1 MLSAQNI
8 GVSFGGFTLFD
19 NLNFRLGNGDRVA
32 LIGKNGAGKSTLL
45 KLISQEQN
53 PTSGSFAIEK
63 DCKIGYLPQDLDFN
77 NTGNVLEEAYKAFE
91 EIINI
96 EQRQDVI
103 NHQLEVRTDYESD
116 EYSNLIIELTDST
129 SLYELLGGYQYKAKT
144 ERILLGLGFKSKD
157 FDKPTKE
164 FSGGWR
170 MRIEL
175 AKLLLK
181 ENEIL
186 LLDEPTNHLDIDS
199 IIWLEQFLMKYK
211 GAVLLVSH
219 DRIFLD
225 NVTNRTIEI
234 VQKHIYDFKKSYSDY
249 LQLRQELIEQQKS
262 AKKNQD
268 KQIQDT
274 EKLIE
279 RFRAKASKASMAQSL
294 IKKLDKIDRIEI
306 DQEETQTMKLNFPV
320 SKQPGKTILETER
333 ISKIYGENIVFNNV
347 DLLLERGSKVAFVG
361 QNGQGKSTL
370 AKIIVGEIKY
380 QGNLKLGHNVEIGYF
395 AQNQSEYLDGQLTI
409 LETVQEAATEKNRSS
424 VRNILGAFLFRGD
437 DVDKKV
443 SVLSGG
449 ERNRLAL
456 CKLLLQPFNVLVM
469 DEPTNHLDIASKDIL
484 KQALKNFQGTLI
496 LVSHDRDFLEGLCSL
511 VLEFKSQKVKMHLG
525 GVKSYLE
532 EKKAHSFTEISNQK
546 NSETN
551 PIENK
556 DNAVDYLIQKKINNT
571 KSRINKLE
579 NKIDMLEKKI
589 KAIDLEL
596 EINYE
601 KTIASTDFFEKYH
614 AQKKELQGN
623 IDHWEIEQKKLEKI
637 IKNND

>member
-91 EIINI
+91 EIIKI

-551 PIENK
+551 PTENK

>member
-1 MLSAQNI
+1 MFSAQNI

-19 NLNFRLGNGDRVA
+19 NINFRLGHGDRVA

-45 KLISQEQN
+45 KLIAQEQS
-53 PTSGSFAIEK
+53 PTSGIFAIEK
-63 DCKIGYLPQDLDFN
+63 QCKIGYLPQDLDFE
-77 NTGNVLEEAYKAFE
+77 NTGSVLQETYKAFE
-91 EIINI
+91 EILTI
-96 EQRQDVI
+96 EKNQDII

-116 EYSNLIIELTDST
+116 QYSNLIIELTEST
-129 SLYELLGGYQYKAKT
+129 SKYELLGGYLYKAKT
-144 ERILLGLGFKSKD
+144 ERILLGLGFKSQE
-157 FDKPTKE
+157 FNKPTKE

-181 ENEIL
+181 ENDIL

-199 IIWLEQFLMKYK
+199 IIWLEQFLTKYK

-249 LQLRQELIEQQKS
+249 LTLRQELIEPQKS

-294 IKKLDKIDRIEI
+294 IKKLDKIDRIEV
-306 DQEETQTMKLNFPV
+306 DQEETQSMKLNFPI
-320 SKQPGKTILETER
+320 SKQPGKIILETEKV
-333 ISKIYGENIVFNNV
+333 SKHYGDNIVFNNV
-347 DLLLERGSKVAFVG
+347 DLLLERGSKIAFVG

-370 AKIIVGEIKY
+370 AKIIVGEIEY
-380 QGNLKLGHNVEIGYF
+380 LGNLNLGHNVEIGYF
-395 AQNQSEYLDGQLTI
+395 AQNQSEYLDGHLTI

-424 VRNILGAFLFRGD
+424 VRDILGAFLFRGD

-484 KQALKNFQGTLI
+484 KQALKKFQGTLI
-496 LVSHDRDFLEGLCSL
+496 LVSHDRDFLDDLCGL

-532 EKKAHSFTEISNQK
+532 EKKVNSFKDIEVRKPKTDLSSDFKINKTEYSNQK
-546 NSETN
+546 
-551 PIENK
+551 
-556 DNAVDYLIQKKINNT
+556 QINNL
-571 KSRINKLE
+571 KNRINKLE
-579 NKIDMLEKKI
+579 NKIDSLEKKI

-601 KTIASTDFFEKYH
+601 KTIALPNFFDKYH
-614 AQKKELQGN
+614 AQKKDLQDCIN
-623 IDHWEIEQKKLEKI
+623 EWESDQDKLDKI
-637 IKNND
+637 INNG

>member
-19 NLNFRLGNGDRVA
+19 NLNFRLGQGDRVA

-45 KLISQEQN
+45 KLIAQEQS

-63 DCKIGYLPQDLDFN
+63 QCKIGYLPQDLDFD
-77 NTGNVLEEAYKAFE
+77 NTGSVLEESYKAFK
-91 EIINI
+91 EIIEI
-96 EQRQDVI
+96 EQRQDII
-103 NHQLEVRTDYESD
+103 NHQLEIRTDYESD
-116 EYSNLIIELTDST
+116 EYADLIIELTEST
-129 SLYELLGGYQYKAKT
+129 SNYELLGGYQYKAKT
-144 ERILLGLGFKSKD
+144 ERILLGLGFKNQD
-157 FDKPTKE
+157 FNKPTKE

-175 AKLLLK
+175 AKLLLN
-181 ENEIL
+181 ENDIL

-225 NVTNRTIEI
+225 SVTNRTIEI
-234 VQKHIYDFKKSYSDY
+234 VQKHIFDFKKSYSEY
-249 LQLRQELIEQQKS
+249 LKLRHEIIEQQKS

-294 IKKLDKIDRIEI
+294 IKKLDKIDRIEV
-306 DQEETQTMKLNFPV
+306 DQEEIQTMKLNFPV
-320 SKQPGKTILETER
+320 SKQPGKIILESENV
-333 ISKIYGENIVFNNV
+333 SKQYGENIVFNNV
-347 DLLLERGSKVAFVG
+347 DLLFERGSKIAFVG

-370 AKIIVGEIKY
+370 AKIIVGEIEY
-380 QGNLKLGHNVEIGYF
+380 QGNLKLGHNVEIAYF
-395 AQNQSEYLDGQLTI
+395 AQNQSEYLNGQLTI

-424 VRNILGAFLFRGD
+424 VRDLLGAFLFRGD

-449 ERNRLAL
+449 ERNRLSL

-484 KQALKNFQGTLI
+484 KQALKKFQGTLI
-496 LVSHDRDFLEGLCSL
+496 LVSHDRDFLDDLCSL
-511 VLEFKSQKVKMHLG
+511 VLEFKAQKVKMHLG

-532 EKKAHSFTEISNQK
+532 EKQVQNFTEIEKHKTTVEESSKIK
-546 NSETN
+546 NN
-551 PIENK
+551 G
-556 DNAVDYLIQKKINNT
+556 VDYSTQKQINNT
-571 KSRINKLE
+571 KNRIKKLE
-579 NKIDMLEKKI
+579 NKIDFLEKKI

-596 EINYE
+596 EINYDE
-601 KTIASTDFFEKYH
+601 TIASPDFFDKYH
-614 AQKKELQGN
+614 AQKKELEDCVDQ
-623 IDHWEIEQKKLEKI
+623 WETDQYKLEKMI
-637 IKNND
+637 GNYD

>member
-19 NLNFRLGNGDRVA
+19 NLNFRLGQGDRVA

-45 KLISQEQN
+45 KLIAQEQT

-63 DCKIGYLPQDLDFN
+63 QCKIGYLPQDLDFD
-77 NTGNVLEEAYKAFE
+77 NTGSVLEETYKAFE
-91 EIINI
+91 EILEI
-96 EQRQDVI
+96 EKRQDFI
-103 NHQLEVRTDYESD
+103 NQELEARTDYESD
-116 EYSNLIIELTDST
+116 EYSNLIIELTEST
-129 SLYELLGGYQYKAKT
+129 SNYELLGGYQYKAKT
-144 ERILLGLGFKSKD
+144 ERILLGLGFKSIE
-157 FDKPTKE
+157 FDKPTQE

-175 AKLLLK
+175 AKLLLR
-181 ENEIL
+181 ENDIL

-234 VQKHIYDFKKSYSDY
+234 VQKHIYDFKKSYSEY

-294 IKKLDKIDRIEI
+294 IKKLDKIDRIEV

-424 VRNILGAFLFRGD
+424 VRDLLGAFLFRGD
-437 DVDKKV
+437 DADKKV

-484 KQALKNFQGTLI
+484 KQALKKFQGTLI
-496 LVSHDRDFLEGLCSL
+496 LVSHDRDFLDELCDL
-511 VLEFKSQKVKMHLG
+511 VLEFKDQKVKMHLG

-532 EKKAHSFTEISNQK
+532 EKKIQNFTEINNNKNLAKKISQK
-546 NSETN
+546 NEKGIVFTN
-551 PIENK
+551 
-556 DNAVDYLIQKKINNT
+556 QKKINSL
-571 KSRINKLE
+571 KSKINKLE
-579 NKIDMLEKKI
+579 NKIDMLEKTI
-589 KAIDLEL
+589 KAVDLEL

-601 KTIASTDFFEKYH
+601 ETIASSNFFDKYH
-614 AQKKELQGN
+614 AQKKELQNN
-623 IDHWEIEQKKLEKI
+623 IDEWELVQKQLEKI

>member
-19 NLNFRLGNGDRVA
+19 NLNFRLGQGDRVA

-45 KLISQEQN
+45 KLIAQEQS

-63 DCKIGYLPQDLDFN
+63 QCKIGYLPQDLDFD
-77 NTGNVLEEAYKAFE
+77 NTGSVLEESYKAFK
-91 EIINI
+91 EIIEI
-96 EQRQDVI
+96 EQRQDII
-103 NHQLEVRTDYESD
+103 NHQLEIRTDYESD
-116 EYSNLIIELTDST
+116 EYADLIIELTEST
-129 SLYELLGGYQYKAKT
+129 SNYELLGGYQYKAKT
-144 ERILLGLGFKSKD
+144 ERILLGLGFKNQD
-157 FDKPTKE
+157 FHKPTNE

-175 AKLLLK
+175 AKLLLN
-181 ENEIL
+181 ENDIL

-225 NVTNRTIEI
+225 SVTNRTIEI
-234 VQKHIYDFKKSYSDY
+234 VQKHIFDFKKSYSEY
-249 LQLRQELIEQQKS
+249 LKLRHEIIEQQKS

-294 IKKLDKIDRIEI
+294 IKKLDKIDRIEV
-306 DQEETQTMKLNFPV
+306 DQEEIQTMKLNFPV
-320 SKQPGKTILETER
+320 SKQPGKIILESENV
-333 ISKIYGENIVFNNV
+333 SKQYGENIVFNNV
-347 DLLLERGSKVAFVG
+347 DLLFERGSKIAFVG

-370 AKIIVGEIKY
+370 AKIIVGEIEY
-380 QGNLKLGHNVEIGYF
+380 QGNLKLGHNVEIAYF
-395 AQNQSEYLDGQLTI
+395 AQNQSEYLNGQLTI

-424 VRNILGAFLFRGD
+424 VRDLLGAFLFRGD

-449 ERNRLAL
+449 ERNRLSL

-484 KQALKNFQGTLI
+484 KQALKKFQGTLI
-496 LVSHDRDFLEGLCSL
+496 LVSHDRDFLDDLCSL
-511 VLEFKSQKVKMHLG
+511 VLEFKAQKVKMHLG

-532 EKKAHSFTEISNQK
+532 EKQVQNFTEIEKHKTTVEESSKIK
-546 NSETN
+546 NN
-551 PIENK
+551 G
-556 DNAVDYLIQKKINNT
+556 VDYSTQKQINNT
-571 KSRINKLE
+571 KNRIKKLE
-579 NKIDMLEKKI
+579 NKIDFLEKKI

-596 EINYE
+596 EINYDE
-601 KTIASTDFFEKYH
+601 TIASPDFFDKYH
-614 AQKKELQGN
+614 AQKKELEDCVDQ
-623 IDHWEIEQKKLEKI
+623 WETDQYKLEKMI
-637 IKNND
+637 GNYD

>member
-91 EIINI
+91 EIIKI